1 MQLESGTI
9 SWNTPLC
16 LIPFRLTEMEFDDTQ
31 MSPTVDEPAA
41 ETATLAELSHDL
53 RTPLNVIVGYLD
65 MLLDGAFGPLQ
76 SEQIDTLERIRS
88 CSVDLTDPIQRLT
101 DALAPAT

>member
-9 SWNTPLC
+9 SWNAPLC
-16 LIPFRLTEMEFDDTQ
+16 LAPFRLNEMGIEDTPMLANDDA
-31 MSPTVDEPAA
+31 SAE

-76 SEQIDTLERIRS
+76 SDQVDALERIRS
-88 CSVDLTDPIQRLT
+88 CSVDLTNPIQRLT
-101 DALAPAT
+101 AALAPAT